1 VVFEI
6 DPKLGLERQ
15 RVLER
20 GGFWLL
26 DILHWVVNEEQRA
39 TSAVEEEAAILE
51 KWEQKKALPL
61 LCSSLVLVLKLGS
74 LGHSWTD
81 LSYPFTIQLLIY
93 PWKLLKF
100 YFFSFILC
108 LWICKFPWIS
118 ANFILKSDPPD
129 KLI

>member
-1 VVFEI
+1 VVFEK

-26 DILHWVVNEEQRA
+26 EILHWVVNEEQRA
-39 TSAVEEEAAILE
+39 ISAVEEEAAILE

-61 LCSSLVLVLKLGS
+61 LCYSLVLALKLGS

-100 YFFSFILC
+100 FFFPFILS
-108 LWICKFPWIS
+108 LWICKFRRINAS
-118 ANFILKSDPPD
+118 IY
-129 KLI
+129 